1 MQLFLSFFARFLFF
15 GDDKMDKFGIFN
27 LLSSFLG
34 QSFRSSG
41 ENPADYSYSA
51 PPAFPDKSETA
62 AAEKR
67 ATLPPLQ
74 NSMLKVMQSHNEFV
88 KRVREKHKK

>member
-1 MQLFLSFFARFLFF
+1 
-15 GDDKMDKFGIFN
+15 MDKFGIFN

-34 QSFRSSG
+34 QSFNKSG
-41 ENPADYSYSA
+41 ENSADYSYSA
-51 PPAFPDKSETA
+51 PPAFPDKSETD

-74 NSMLKVMQSHNEFV
+74 NSMLKIMQSHDEFV
-88 KRVREKHKK
+88 KRVRDKNKKQ